1 MDAQNLLY
9 LILLVVSLLVSA
21 FFAGSETA
29 LVALGRIDLARLRES
44 GDPRAAIL
52 RGLKAHTSR
61 LLATIL
67 IGQNRREQAGR
78 VRLQAAQD
86 CRARIAALSQTGQVD
101 SPERDERRLRTRE
114 EGGNEKRHHQQD
126 EIEKILSVHW
136 ESLSARDGGGGKKD

>member
-61 LLATIL
+61 LLASYAHFYW
-67 IGQNRREQAGR
+67 G
-78 VRLQAAQD
+78 
-86 CRARIAALSQTGQVD
+86 
-101 SPERDERRLRTRE
+101 
-114 EGGNEKRHHQQD
+114 EKPGWL
-126 EIEKILSVHW
+126 KTL
-136 ESLSARDGGGGKKD
+136 LA